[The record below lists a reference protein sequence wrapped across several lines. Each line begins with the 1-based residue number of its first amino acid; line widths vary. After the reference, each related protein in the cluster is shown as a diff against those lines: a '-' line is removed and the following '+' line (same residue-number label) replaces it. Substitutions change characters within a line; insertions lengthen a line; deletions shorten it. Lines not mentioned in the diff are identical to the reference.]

1 MLAQSVRGLLESKR
15 TALLTLTAN
24 LNRHSP
30 AHILKLHS
38 ERCASL
44 DGRLRQ
50 AIRLALKDC
59 RDRLAHAERAL
70 RTVSPLATLDRGYAI
85 VTGPEGAPVVDAS
98 ALKPGQKI
106 TARFARGRAEA
117 AVTSINKDKT

>member
-1 MLAQSVRGLLESKR
+1 
-15 TALLTLTAN
+15 
-24 LNRHSP
+24 
-30 AHILKLHS
+30 
-38 ERCASL
+38 
-44 DGRLRQ
+44 
-50 AIRLALKDC
+50 LALKDC

-85 VTGPEGAPVVDAS
+85 VTGPEGAPVIDAS

>member
-85 VTGPEGAPVVDAS
+85 VTRVADGMVLRSSAEVEPGAE
-98 ALKPGQKI
+98 I
-106 TARFARGRAEA
+106 EARLSQGRVRARVED
-117 AVTSINKDKT
+117 KD